1 MADVKL
7 KDIAQIVGVSA
18 VTVSNALSGKS
29 GVSSEIRAKIE
40 KTARELGY
48 NLSKYENKNDG
59 FRIGVIASELYLEV
73 GISFYWAMY
82 QQVAYAASKTQSVTM
97 LEVLNKSMQENG
109 ELPKLIREKAVDG
122 LIIIGW
128 HVPSYIEKLVKESD
142 IPVVL
147 LDFQIKGLKCDS
159 VMSSNYIGMY
169 KMTKYLINNGHRKI
183 AFIGSIFANENIMDR
198 YYGYKKAL
206 LEAGIKEN
214 PDWLL
219 EDRILET
226 NDMNVKLPKEMPT
239 AFVCNCDYTAGYL
252 YDLLT
257 DFGYKIPDD
266 ISIVGYD
273 NYLLGHKLSDEITTY
288 NVDMKRMAKSA
299 MKILIEKI
307 RGIEKHSG
315 TRYIDGEIIERSSVK
330 VQDCKL

>member
-128 HVPSYIEKLVKESD
+128 HIPSYIEKLVKEAD

-226 NDMNVKLPKEMPT
+226 NDMNVNLPKEMPT

-273 NYLLGHKLSDEITTY
+273 NYLLGHKFSDEITTY